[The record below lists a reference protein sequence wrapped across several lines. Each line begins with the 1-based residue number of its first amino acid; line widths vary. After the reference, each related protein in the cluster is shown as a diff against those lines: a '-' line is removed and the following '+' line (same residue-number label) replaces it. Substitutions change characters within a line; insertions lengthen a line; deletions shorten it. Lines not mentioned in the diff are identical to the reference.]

1 MYTFSIFDVN
11 SAVLTIMIRSMIE
24 IVVFNVK

>member
-24 IVVFNVK
+24 IAVFNVI

>member
-1 MYTFSIFDVN
+1 MYTLSIFDVN

-24 IVVFNVK
+24 IAVFNVK